1 MIKSIKR
8 LLFVLA
14 ILSAICFCFT
24 IKTPEVK
31 AENAQ
36 ITLGGK
42 SIVISEDDYFVRSVA
57 IRLDVDENNGIRFK
71 TVIKKSLYNEIEDNK
86 TEADDVVYGILLIPA
101 YRVEGEE
108 LTVNTANVTNETI
121 KDVFKTV
128 WYDEIEYKE
137 GCIYVYD
144 IPREHQTDDIMVRCY
159 VEINGEVVYY
169 SPSKQIS
176 MAEVAYKE
184 VSALNDGTSV
194 LPTESKDKD
203 YYIDLITKEYLTY
216 YATCYYEGE
225 EVGKATIIYGE
236 KVGSLDFTKK
246 GHSLQGVYSDS
257 GKSVPFTATEKVLK
271 GGDTSIYADFS
282 KNTYKLKVN
291 YLPATNDGL
300 DHFVQVVDNSVSE
313 REVESVEQDVLFGDS
328 YDLTNPVLDGYSTV
342 SANVS
347 GSMDD
352 EGKEV
357 TVYYTRNTYNFTV
370 SHQNSNGIFKTETK
384 SVKYGESLSGLHSQE
399 NVSSIIG
406 VSSTEVNSYMSSSDS
421 AVTYTYS
428 FKSDV
433 GLNELEKAENVAIFT
448 KNDDISITYT
458 HTGSDTQFAR
468 MFKIGDVMITN
479 GVIVVY
485 TDTNHTTQIYRID
498 CGLVGDGDNYSYSSL
513 VPQNVTYK
521 YEFVL
526 RSSGDIEWYREGVR
540 VLRFPSSANC
550 STGDKT
556 VAWVATHIREQLDKY
571 GIEVMH
577 GDYIDPYTQI
587 TNIGTVSTVSM
598 RITPNSNVA
607 YLNYEVSGDLARPNN
622 ASYVILDGYS
632 TQIDVK
638 MPGYTY
644 TSTGTVTNDKLK
656 VVGGNTYTVNYVR
669 QSDGIDFQKDDIDR
683 HIVRIGQNI
692 GNTAYVYGIDKIEG
706 NFYLEFHLQDIFMM
720 MSDHS
725 SNDVS
730 VTRRTPIVQITD
742 SGNYVRWRRF
752 FLDNHTEASTGE
764 NGFGDIT
771 VSNNWWGTGN
781 FNELYN
787 KRLSCNIKVI
797 RQNSLIQIT
806 YYIIIEG
813 QDGYYS
819 FNYRM
824 ENVNSTEVNVSLDA
838 YDSAFK
844 IDWTHLEDSVYDG
857 TTKTLNTRLNTD
869 SQTSGYYDFI
879 YARANRYGSNYAW
892 NNWSDKDHVNVYGFN
907 MDSNGNGQ
915 STGTGDF
922 DWSFSYYSW
931 GCDGLDGSCNWDQ
944 AKSTAPILFMLQSTT
959 PPNVQK
965 TPGLNTVNVY
975 NTYYKAFVTCSYDA
989 IQADYYAG
997 TGENWFIDKVGITA
1011 NHWKNVDTEADFD
1024 TSSYSP
1030 REIYFRAYVYYR
1042 IKRVGGTVTVTQIYV
1057 PIALRHEGDNPDNIS
1072 YNDNQTQFTKTVT
1085 FTNVY
1090 TNGNSSNGNADLFIC
1105 IAALHGGMEC
1115 SGSWEELQDT
1125 GDWNA
1130 LQTRVTFKS

>member
-1 MIKSIKR
+1 MIKNIKR

-24 IKTPEVK
+24 IKTPEVR

-42 SIVISEDDYFVRSVA
+42 SIAIAEDDYFVRSVA

-101 YRVEGEE
+101 YRVEGGE
-108 LTVNTANVTNETI
+108 LTVNTVNVTNETL

-144 IPREHQTDDIMVRCY
+144 ILREHQTDDIMVRCY
-159 VEINGEVVYY
+159 VEINGNIVYY

-184 VSALNDGTSV
+184 VGALNDGTSV
-194 LPTESKDKD
+194 LPSESKDKD
-203 YYIDLITKEYLTY
+203 YYIDRITKEYLTY

-225 EVGKATIIYGE
+225 EIGKTTIIYGE

-291 YLPATNDGL
+291 YLPATDDGL
-300 DHFVQVVDNSVSE
+300 DHFIQVVDNSLKDK
-313 REVESVEQDVLFGDS
+313 EVESVERDVLFGDS
-328 YDLTNPVLDGYSTV
+328 YDVTNPVLDGYSTV
-342 SANVS
+342 STSVS

-352 EGKEV
+352 EGKEI
-357 TVYYTRNTYNFTV
+357 TVYYTRNSYNFTV
-370 SHQNSNGIFKTETK
+370 SHQNANGVFKTETK
-384 SVKYGESLSGLHSQE
+384 SVKYGESLSGVSSQE
-399 NVSSIIG
+399 KVSSIID
-406 VSSTEVNSYMSSSDS
+406 VSSTAVNSYMSSSDS

-428 FKSDV
+428 FKSGV

-448 KNDDISITYT
+448 KNDDISITFT

-479 GVIVVY
+479 GIIVVY

-498 CGLVGDGDNYSYSSL
+498 CGLVGDGDNYNYSSL
-513 VPQNVTYK
+513 VPQNDTYK

-526 RSSGDIEWYREGVR
+526 RSSGDIEWYREGVG

-577 GDYIDPYTQI
+577 GDYTDPE
-587 TNIGTVSTVSM
+587 NVKHVGTVSAVSM
-598 RITPNSNVA
+598 RITPSSNVA
-607 YLNYEVSGDLARPNN
+607 YLNYEVSGDSAHPNN
-622 ASYVILDGYS
+622 ASYVILNGYS

-644 TSTGTVTNDKLK
+644 TSTGTVANDKLN
-656 VVGGNTYTVNYVR
+656 VVGGNTYTINYTR
-669 QSDGIDFQKDDIDR
+669 QSDGTDFDSGEVNK

-730 VTRRTPIVQITD
+730 VTRRTPIIQITD
-742 SGNYVRWRRF
+742 SSDYNRWRRF
-752 FLDNHTEASTGE
+752 FLDNHTEASSSVNE
-764 NGFGDIT
+764 FGDIT
-771 VSNNWWGTGN
+771 ASNDWWGSGD
-781 FNELYN
+781 FNKLYN
-787 KRLSCNIKVI
+787 NRLSCYVKVI
-797 RQNSLIQIT
+797 RQNSLIQVT
-806 YYIIIEG
+806 YYVTVEG
-813 QDGYYS
+813 GTSYS

-857 TTKTLNTRLNTD
+857 ATKTLNERKNTD
-869 SQTSGYYDFI
+869 SQTSGYYNFV
-879 YARANRYGSNYAW
+879 YFRENRYGSNYAW
-892 NNWSDKDHVNVYGFN
+892 NNWGDKDHVNIYGFN

-915 STGTGDF
+915 SAGTGDF

-931 GCDGLDGSCNWDQ
+931 GCDGLDNSCNWDQ
-944 AKSTAPILFMLQSTT
+944 AKSTAPILFMLQNDS
-959 PPNVQK
+959 NINK
-965 TPGLNTVNVY
+965 TNVY
-975 NTYYKAFVTCSYDA
+975 NTYYKAFVTCHYDT
-989 IQADYYAG
+989 G
-997 TGENWFIDKVGITA
+997 TKDNHYPAAGENWFVDENTLGITA
-1011 NHWKNVDTEADFD
+1011 NPWKNVNTKADFD

-1030 REIYFRAYVYYR
+1030 YEIYIRAYVYYR

-1057 PIALRHEGDNPDNIS
+1057 PIALRHEGDTIS
-1072 YNDNQTQFTKTVT
+1072 YNNDQTQFTKTVK

-1090 TNGNSSNGNADLFIC
+1090 TDRDSSKGNADLYIC

-1115 SGSWEELQDT
+1115 SGAWDELQDT
-1125 GDWNA
+1125 SKWDD
-1130 LQTRVTFKS
+1130 LQARVA